1 MKDAAKLILLAL
13 LAVMTSILAGRFL
26 NARFFDYLA
35 LFAVSVIIEVGIL
48 AHREWRRAKG
58 LPVANVGWYLGG
70 LVVIFLL
77 TLNGYL
83 LNLAP
88 PSYEY
93 SSCTEFYQ
101 IVRAENTG
109 CKKSDFLKTLRQER
123 HVASGISFDKRL
135 REALESD
142 LEEAHRA
149 ERVGEFVSPP
159 FPRLQQVWGEY
170 QAARANQAVERQVG
184 HWSTGVIIS
193 VLIFAGFVINGI
205 LSLRGTKAV
214 GGSQAIIGL
223 LVALLSGLFW
233 SFQDIALSNY
243 LPLNARSLQV
253 ITDYWYVGIAMG
265 GAPLVLPLI
274 NDIGDAFGKEV
285 FSKKALIVG
294 VPALIFT
301 AGLLLNPNLA
311 GMLLLPSIFKSL
323 LNNPDLSIQVIQLSL
338 ISGLLVGMGFVSF
351 LEGLVKLINSPKQP
365 AS

>member
-1 MKDAAKLILLAL
+1 MKDAIKLILLAL
-13 LAVMTSILAGRFL
+13 LAVLASIMAGRFL

-170 QAARANQAVERQVG
+170 RAAQANQAVERQVG

-193 VLIFAGFVINGI
+193 LMVYAGLFIHGS
-205 LSLRGTKAV
+205 LSLKGTKVIGGGQAV
-214 GGSQAIIGL
+214 VGL

-233 SFQDIALSNY
+233 SFQEVTLSNY
-243 LPLNARSLQV
+243 LPLSGKSLKV
-253 ITDYWYVGIAMG
+253 ISDYFSVGIALG
-265 GAPLVLPLI
+265 GVPLVLPLI
-274 NDIGDAFGKEV
+274 NDIADFLGKGV
-285 FSKKALIVG
+285 FSKKVLIVG
-294 VPALIFT
+294 VPALVLT
-301 AGLLLNPNLA
+301 VGLLLNPNLV
-311 GMLLLPSIFKSL
+311 GMMLLPSIIKAL
-323 LNNPDLSIQVIQLSL
+323 IENQDLSIQVIQLSL
-338 ISGLLVGMGFVSF
+338 ISGLLIGMGGVSF
-351 LEGLVKLINSPKQP
+351 LEGLVKLFNSPEQP